1 MGQQTKCTRDE
12 VLAAIRK
19 SAGIKKTIADRLG
32 VSRWTV
38 DNYLARWVTAQR
50 AYDEECAIGVDL
62 AESILLQNLRLQ
74 FEEQQT
80 GKKPVD
86 TSDAKWMLAM
96 KGGDRGYAPK
106 QRHEVTGKDEGPIQT
121 EDVTLT
127 DDQRDRAVSSLA
139 RAIATR
145 LHSGG
150 AGGEDVVD
158 TGE

>member
-86 TSDAKWMLAM
+86 TSDAKWMLTM

-106 QRHEVTGKDEGPIQT
+106 RQYEVSGKDGGPVIVVNWDSIEDDTDEG
-121 EDVTLT
+121 
-127 DDQRDRAVSSLA
+127 
-139 RAIATR
+139 
-145 LHSGG
+145 
-150 AGGEDVVD
+150 
-158 TGE
+158 